1 MAVLS
6 VQNLKMEFADKL
18 LFDNVSF
25 EVAPKEKIG
34 FIGSNASGKTTLFKL
49 ILGEKEPTGGS
60 IFKGKNVKIGYLEQH
75 ACSNSDKTV
84 YCEMESIFDS
94 LSKMEREL
102 EVISHR
108 ITDNEGDIDALIFE
122 QHKIQTEF
130 ENAGGLTYK
139 SRTRSM
145 LNGLGFTEDMWDMPC
160 SLLSGGQ
167 RSKLALGKLLLS
179 EPDLILLDEPTNHI
193 DLISLEWLEN
203 FLNDFN
209 GSAIIISH
217 DRYFLDNVTTKT
229 MLLDHERLKV
239 YKGGYSSF
247 LEQKTQQDEID
258 MRHYERQMEEVH
270 RLEGIIEQQRRWRHY
285 VTADSKQK
293 MLDKKLNEIEKPEEK
308 NKTLGF
314 SFREVTPTGN
324 EVLNLYSLSKSFDT
338 RNLFKDV
345 SFQVR
350 KHDKAFLLG
359 PNGSGKTTLLKIL
372 IGKESADSGIFEFG
386 AGVKLGY
393 FDQTLSSLDYN
404 KSALDEIWD
413 THREFTET
421 EVRKLLGQFLFRGDE
436 VYKMVDTCSGGEK
449 ARLCL
454 LKLMLSGANV
464 LLLDE
469 PTNHLDIP
477 SREALEE
484 ALLDFGGTM
493 IVVSHDRYF
502 INKLSTRV
510 LTIGMN
516 GAENI
521 EGGYDEYAK
530 RLTQAVEVKA
540 KNKTVGKGGT
550 DYKKKKA
557 QESELRKART
567 AIKKIEERIEKIDEE
582 IEKNNALLLSPEVS
596 ADYEKVLELTNLID
610 ELNNEQASL
619 MEEWE
624 ELETRK
630 AELEEL
636 LE

>member
-6 VQNLKMEFADKL
+6 VQNLKMEFGEKL

-25 EVAPKEKIG
+25 EVAEKEKIG

-49 ILGEKEPTGGS
+49 ILGELEPTGGDV
-60 IFKGKNVKIGYLEQH
+60 FKGKNVKIGYLEQH
-75 ACSNSDKTV
+75 ACANSTKTV
-84 YCEMESIFDS
+84 YDEMESIFEN
-94 LSKMEREL
+94 LSKMEAEL
-102 EVISHR
+102 EKISEC
-108 ITDNEGDIDALIFE
+108 ITKGDGNIDELIAS
-122 QHKIQTEF
+122 QHKIQMKF
-130 ENAGGLTYK
+130 ESDGGLIYK

-145 LNGLGFTEDMWDMPC
+145 LTGLGFTEDMWAMPC
-160 SLLSGGQ
+160 TLLSGGQ

-203 FLNDFN
+203 FLNDFK

-229 MLLDHERLKV
+229 MLLDHEKLKV

-258 MRHYERQMEEVH
+258 RRHYEKQMEEVH

-293 MLDKKLNEIEKPEEK
+293 MLDKKLQDVVEIESE

-314 SFREVTPTGN
+314 SFKEVTETGN
-324 EVLNLYSLSKSFDT
+324 EVLNLYSLSKSFD
-338 RNLFKDV
+338 NQHLFKDV
-345 SFQVR
+345 NFQIW
-350 KHDKAFLLG
+350 KHDRAFLLG

-372 IGKESADSGIFEFG
+372 IGKEHADSGIFEFG
-386 AGVKLGY
+386 AGVKVGY
-393 FDQTLSSLDYN
+393 FDQTLSSLDYS
-404 KSALDEIWD
+404 KTALDEIWD

-421 EVRKLLGQFLFRGDE
+421 QVRKLLGQFLFRGDA
-436 VYKMVDTCSGGEK
+436 VYKTVENCSGGEK

-477 SREALEE
+477 SREALED

-521 EGGYDEYAK
+521 DGGYDEYAK
-530 RLTQAVEVKA
+530 KLTEKVEVKV
-540 KNKTVGKGGT
+540 KNKTVGKGGM
-550 DYKKKKA
+550 DYKIRKA
-557 QESELRKART
+557 QESELRKAKT
-567 AIKKIEERIEKIDEE
+567 AVKRIETRISEIDEE
-582 IEKNNALLLSPEVS
+582 IVQNNAKLVDPEIS
-596 ADYEKVLELTNLID
+596 SDYEKVLELTELID
-610 ELNNEQASL
+610 SLNNEQTSL

-624 ELETRK
+624 ELEIRK
-630 AELEEL
+630 AELEENL
-636 LE
+636 S